1 MTDID
6 KLLDELIEVFETATL
21 EQATAAKE
29 KSDKAAL
36 DAEKGLEMRRMSM
49 ESMGESSKRKANDD
63 GKGKEKRVRRTASDT
78 FQYLNERISLDVEWK
93 KTEFEL
99 KERELEEK
107 AKKREYKEL
116 KLRQENESRGLEAI
130 HSQLERHNEMLM
142 QIHQQLQQQNALIL
156 TIIEHLNQN

>member
-1 MTDID
+1 M
-6 KLLDELIEVFETATL
+6 DELIEVFETATL
-21 EQATAAKE
+21 EQATAVKE

-93 KTEFEL
+93 KKEFEL

-142 QIHQQLQQQNALIL
+142 QIHQQLQQKMR
-156 TIIEHLNQN
+156 

>member
-1 MTDID
+1 M
-6 KLLDELIEVFETATL
+6 DELIEVFETATL

-78 FQYLNERISLDVEWK
+78 FQYNERISLDVEWK
-93 KTEFEL
+93 KKEFES

-116 KLRQENESRGLEAI
+116 KLRQEDESRGLEAI

-156 TIIEHLNQN
+156 TIIEDLNQN